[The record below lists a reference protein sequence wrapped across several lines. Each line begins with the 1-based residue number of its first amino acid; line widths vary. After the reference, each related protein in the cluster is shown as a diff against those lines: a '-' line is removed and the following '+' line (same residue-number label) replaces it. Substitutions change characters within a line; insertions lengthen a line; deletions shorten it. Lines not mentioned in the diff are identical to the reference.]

1 VTTLTDTAVSLDA
14 LVERLAAGGRS
25 PGGGSAAAMTIVMAA
40 SLVEKAA
47 RLAPAWPAAGGAVAQ
62 AQALRRR
69 AAPLVERCAEVY
81 AAALAAL
88 ESGEDAQATARALA
102 ASADV
107 PLRIAECGCDVV
119 LLACEVADLGE
130 PALRADAQA
139 ALLLAEAA
147 TRAAARL
154 VAENLGASAD
164 DARAVAARRL
174 AAEAADVRAR
184 VEL

>member
-1 VTTLTDTAVSLDA
+1 MTVMTDTTVSLDA

-25 PGGGSAAAMTIVMAA
+25 PGGGSAAAATVVMAA
-40 SLVEKAA
+40 ALVEKAA
-47 RLAPAWPAAGGAVAQ
+47 RLSAEWPVAGGAVAQ

-69 AAPLVERCAEVY
+69 AAPLVERCADVY
-81 AAALAAL
+81 AAALEAL
-88 ESGEDAQATARALA
+88 EAADDAQATARALA
-102 ASADV
+102 AAADV

-139 ALLLAEAA
+139 ALLLAEAGA
-147 TRAAARL
+147 RVAARL
-154 VAENLGASAD
+154 VVENLGASAD
-164 DARAVAARRL
+164 DPRVLAARRL
-174 AAEAADVRAR
+174 VAEAADVRGR